1 MRNTIRAVISLIAT
15 GAFYGL
21 GYVTLN
27 VLMGLLFGTLALAG
41 LMGDE
46 FVQEVQDFRVEPP
59 AALVVGHYII
69 VILMLVPSYFFF
81 KWTWKKTDRS

>member
-1 MRNTIRAVISLIAT
+1 MSLIAT

-27 VLMGLLFGTLALAG
+27 VLMGLLFGALALAG

-46 FVQEVQDFRVEPP
+46 FVQAAQDFRAEPP
-59 AALVVGHYII
+59 AVIVVGHYII
-69 VILMLVPSYFFF
+69 VILMLIPS
-81 KWTWKKTDRS
+81 